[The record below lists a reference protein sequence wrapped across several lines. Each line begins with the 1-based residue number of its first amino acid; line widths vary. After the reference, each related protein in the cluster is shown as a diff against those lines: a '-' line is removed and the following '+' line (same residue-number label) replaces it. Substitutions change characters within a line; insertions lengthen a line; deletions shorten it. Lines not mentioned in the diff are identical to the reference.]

1 MLRIAVPNKGVL
13 SEPAA
18 EMLAESGYRQR
29 RSTKDLAVYD
39 PENDTEFFY
48 LRPRD
53 IAVYVAAGTLDVG
66 ITGRDMLLETAPAD
80 GDGRRGRRG
89 HAAGLRPLVVP
100 VRQPRSSPAIE
111 RGRPAGGQA
120 DRHRLPGAAA
130 AVPGRAGIKAGVVK
144 LDGAVETACRLGVA
158 DAVCDVVET
167 GTTLRAA
174 GLHIIG
180 EPVLTSEA
188 ILVRREGAEEIPAV
202 AQLRRRL
209 RGVLV
214 ARQYVLLDYD
224 CPNELL
230 RAGDGDH
237 ARARG
242 PDGQPAADAGLVG
255 GARDGAP
262 GRHQPGHGRALG
274 ARRPGDPGH
283 QHPRLP
289 HLTPR
294 RIRLVAGTSVATS
307 DGVRLLLPLLALLAL
322 LTACARSRRGGRR
335 RGRRHRRPAR
345 RARLRARRP
354 RRRVRRRR
362 RVAARRA
369 GR

>member
-1 MLRIAVPNKGVL
+1 VLRVAVPNKGVL

-18 EMLAESGYRQR
+18 EMLGESGYRQR

-39 PENDTEFFY
+39 PDSDTEFFY

-80 GDGRRGRRG
+80 GEGP
-89 HAAGLRPLVVP
+89 AATEDMPLGFG
-100 VRQPRSSPAIE
+100 RSSFRFASPVE
-111 RGRPAGGQA
+111 S
-120 DRHRLPGAAA
+120 
-130 AVPGRAGIKAGVVK
+130 GIDSVAQLSGKRIATAYPVLLQRFLAESDVKASVVK

-174 GLHIIG
+174 GLRIFG

-188 ILVRREGAEEIPAV
+188 VLVRREGAEEIPAV

-230 RAGDGDH
+230 
-237 ARARG
+237 ARATELTPGLEG
-242 PDGQPAADAGLVG
+242 PTVSPLQT
-255 GARDGAP
+255 P
-262 GRHQPGHGRALG
+262 GWSAVRAMVRQNETNRVMDELWELG
-274 ARRPGDPGH
+274 ARAILVTSIH
-283 QHPRLP
+283 ACRL
-289 HLTPR
+289 
-294 RIRLVAGTSVATS
+294 
-307 DGVRLLLPLLALLAL
+307 
-322 LTACARSRRGGRR
+322 
-335 RGRRHRRPAR
+335 
-345 RARLRARRP
+345 
-354 RRRVRRRR
+354 
-362 RVAARRA
+362 
-369 GR
+369 

>member
-1 MLRIAVPNKGVL
+1 VLRIAVPNKGVL

-39 PENDTEFFY
+39 PDNDTEFFY

-80 GDGRRGRRG
+80 G
-89 HAAGLRPLVVP
+89 
-100 VRQPRSSPAIE
+100 E
-111 RGRPAGGQA
+111 
-120 DRHRLPGAAA
+120 GAAA
-130 AVPGRAGIKAGVVK
+130 VEVMPLGFGRSSFRFAAPVESDLDRIDQLAGKRIATAYPVLLQRYLEESGIKADVVK

-174 GLHIIG
+174 GLRIIG
-180 EPVLTSEA
+180 ESVLTSEA

-214 ARQYVLLDYD
+214 ARQYVMLDYD
-224 CPNELL
+224 CPNDILEQATAITPGIEGPTVSPLQTPGWSAVRAMVGKAETNRVMDELWE
-230 RAGDGDH
+230 
-237 ARARG
+237 
-242 PDGQPAADAGLVG
+242 
-255 GARDGAP
+255 
-262 GRHQPGHGRALG
+262 LG
-274 ARRPGDPGH
+274 ARAILVTSIH
-283 QHPRLP
+283 AS
-289 HLTPR
+289 
-294 RIRLVAGTSVATS
+294 RI
-307 DGVRLLLPLLALLAL
+307 
-322 LTACARSRRGGRR
+322 
-335 RGRRHRRPAR
+335 
-345 RARLRARRP
+345 
-354 RRRVRRRR
+354 
-362 RVAARRA
+362 
-369 GR
+369 

>member
-1 MLRIAVPNKGVL
+1 VLRIAVPNKGVL

-39 PENDTEFFY
+39 PDNDTEFFY

-66 ITGRDMLLETAPAD
+66 ITGRDMLLETAP
-80 GDGRRGRRG
+80 GNGEQ
-89 HAAGLRPLVVP
+89 HAAVEVMPLGFG
-100 VRQPRSSPAIE
+100 RSSFRFATPLESGIE
-111 RGRPAGGQA
+111 KVEQLAGKRIATAYPVLLQSFL
-120 DRHRLPGAAA
+120 DE
-130 AVPGRAGIKAGVVK
+130 AGVSAGVVK

-188 ILVRREGAEEIPAV
+188 ILVRRAGTEEIPAV

-214 ARQYVLLDYD
+214 ARQYVMLDYD
-224 CPNELL
+224 CPNEILPQATAITPGIEGPTVSPL
-230 RAGDGDH
+230 QTLGWSAVRAMVTRTDTNRVMDE
-237 ARARG
+237 
-242 PDGQPAADAGLVG
+242 LWE
-255 GARDGAP
+255 
-262 GRHQPGHGRALG
+262 LG
-274 ARRPGDPGH
+274 ARAILVTSIH
-283 QHPRLP
+283 AS
-289 HLTPR
+289 
-294 RIRLVAGTSVATS
+294 RI
-307 DGVRLLLPLLALLAL
+307 
-322 LTACARSRRGGRR
+322 
-335 RGRRHRRPAR
+335 
-345 RARLRARRP
+345 
-354 RRRVRRRR
+354 
-362 RVAARRA
+362 
-369 GR
+369 

>member
-1 MLRIAVPNKGVL
+1 MLRVAVPNKGVL

-39 PENDTEFFY
+39 PDNDTEFFY

-80 GDGRRGRRG
+80 G
-89 HAAGLRPLVVP
+89 
-100 VRQPRSSPAIE
+100 E
-111 RGRPAGGQA
+111 
-120 DRHRLPGAAA
+120 GAAA
-130 AVPGRAGIKAGVVK
+130 VEVMPLGFGRSSFRFAAPIESGLERIDQLAGRRIATAYPVLLQRYLEESGIKADVVK

-174 GLHIIG
+174 GLQIIG
-180 EPVLTSEA
+180 ESVLTSEA

-214 ARQYVLLDYD
+214 ARQYVMLDYD
-224 CPNELL
+224 CPNEILEQATAITPGIEGPTVSPL
-230 RAGDGDH
+230 QTAGWSAVRAMVGK
-237 ARARG
+237 
-242 PDGQPAADAGLVG
+242 ADTNRVMDELWE
-255 GARDGAP
+255 
-262 GRHQPGHGRALG
+262 LG
-274 ARRPGDPGH
+274 ARAILVTSIH
-283 QHPRLP
+283 AS
-289 HLTPR
+289 
-294 RIRLVAGTSVATS
+294 RI
-307 DGVRLLLPLLALLAL
+307 
-322 LTACARSRRGGRR
+322 
-335 RGRRHRRPAR
+335 
-345 RARLRARRP
+345 
-354 RRRVRRRR
+354 
-362 RVAARRA
+362 
-369 GR
+369 

>member
-80 GDGRRGRRG
+80 G
-89 HAAGLRPLVVP
+89 
-100 VRQPRSSPAIE
+100 
-111 RGRPAGGQA
+111 
-120 DRHRLPGAAA
+120 AA
-130 AVPGRAGIKAGVVK
+130 AVEVMPLGFGRSSFRFATPLESGIEKVEQLAGKRIATAYPVLLQRFLREQGIDAGVVK

-188 ILVRREGAEEIPAV
+188 ILVRRAGAEEIPAV

-209 RGVLV
+209 QGVLV

-224 CPNELL
+224 CPNDLL
-230 RAGDGDH
+230 EQAAAITPGMEGPTVSPLQTPGWSAVRAMVRRTETNQVMDD
-237 ARARG
+237 
-242 PDGQPAADAGLVG
+242 LY
-255 GARDGAP
+255 
-262 GRHQPGHGRALG
+262 ALG
-274 ARRPGDPGH
+274 AR
-283 QHPRLP
+283 
-289 HLTPR
+289 
-294 RIRLVAGTSVATS
+294 
-307 DGVRLLLPLLALLAL
+307 ALLVTSIHA
-322 LTACARSRRGGRR
+322 SR
-335 RGRRHRRPAR
+335 
-345 RARLRARRP
+345 L
-354 RRRVRRRR
+354 
-362 RVAARRA
+362 
-369 GR
+369 

>member
-1 MLRIAVPNKGVL
+1 VLRIAVPNKGVL

-66 ITGRDMLLETAPAD
+66 ITGRDMLLETAPVNGED
-80 GDGRRGRRG
+80 N
-89 HAAGLRPLVVP
+89 AAVEVMPLGFG
-100 VRQPRSSPAIE
+100 RSSFRFASPIE
-111 RGRPAGGQA
+111 SGIDSIDQLAGKRIATAYPVLLQHFLDEHA
-120 DRHRLPGAAA
+120 
-130 AVPGRAGIKAGVVK
+130 IKAGVVK

-180 EPVLTSEA
+180 APVLTSEA

-209 RGVLV
+209 RGVMV

-230 RAGDGDH
+230 EKATAVTPGLEGPTVSPLQTPGWSAVRAMVRQSETNRVMDE
-237 ARARG
+237 
-242 PDGQPAADAGLVG
+242 LWE
-255 GARDGAP
+255 
-262 GRHQPGHGRALG
+262 LG
-274 ARRPGDPGH
+274 ARAILVTSIH
-283 QHPRLP
+283 AS
-289 HLTPR
+289 
-294 RIRLVAGTSVATS
+294 RI
-307 DGVRLLLPLLALLAL
+307 
-322 LTACARSRRGGRR
+322 
-335 RGRRHRRPAR
+335 
-345 RARLRARRP
+345 
-354 RRRVRRRR
+354 
-362 RVAARRA
+362 
-369 GR
+369 

>member
-1 MLRIAVPNKGVL
+1 VLRIAVPNKGVL

-39 PENDTEFFY
+39 PESDTEFFY

-80 GDGRRGRRG
+80 GPG
-89 HAAGLRPLVVP
+89 AVEVMPLGFG
-100 VRQPRSSPAIE
+100 RSSFRFAAPVESDIRGVEQLAGKRIATAYPVLLRRFLDE
-111 RGRPAGGQA
+111 R
-120 DRHRLPGAAA
+120 
-130 AVPGRAGIKAGVVK
+130 GIKAGVVK

-174 GLHIIG
+174 GLQIVG
-180 EPVLTSEA
+180 DPVLASEA
-188 ILVRREGAEEIPAV
+188 VLVRREGAEEIPAV

-214 ARQYVLLDYD
+214 ARQYVMLDYD

-230 RAGDGDH
+230 EKATAVTPGIEGPTVSPLQTPGWSAVRAMVLRSETNRVMDELWD
-237 ARARG
+237 
-242 PDGQPAADAGLVG
+242 
-255 GARDGAP
+255 
-262 GRHQPGHGRALG
+262 LG
-274 ARRPGDPGH
+274 ARAILVTSIH
-283 QHPRLP
+283 AS
-289 HLTPR
+289 
-294 RIRLVAGTSVATS
+294 RI
-307 DGVRLLLPLLALLAL
+307 
-322 LTACARSRRGGRR
+322 
-335 RGRRHRRPAR
+335 
-345 RARLRARRP
+345 
-354 RRRVRRRR
+354 
-362 RVAARRA
+362 
-369 GR
+369 